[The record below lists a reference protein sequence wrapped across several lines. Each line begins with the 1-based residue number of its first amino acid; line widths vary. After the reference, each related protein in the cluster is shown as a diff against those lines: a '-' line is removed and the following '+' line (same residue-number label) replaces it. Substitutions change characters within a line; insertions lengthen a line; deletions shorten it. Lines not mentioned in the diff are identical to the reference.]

1 MLRQWQS
8 RAFLLLLVS
17 SIAGVACGDD
27 DDDNGASGGRSAGGA
42 AGAGAK
48 GGTAGASQGGR
59 FSSGGASAGGN
70 HSGGALP
77 NGGGLNGGAGSD
89 NGPGGV
95 SSAGMGGT
103 GDVEGGAGG
112 VGNAGSGPVMD
123 GGAGGEGG
131 AGVARNLCTGI
142 ELPAGSHYVA
152 PGLCVRAV
160 ASAQANLRQLTFDQ
174 QGSLLGVTMAGAVM
188 RYRDLDRNGIFSGAG
203 EVTQIASTGGGNGNN
218 VHLDVATNY
227 LYGGSPAGVKRWV
240 YSTTSNDLGLGED
253 VMTGEPSNGNHTLHT
268 VHVYDGWM
276 YVNSGSADNV
286 SFPASPEYDT
296 NRSVLKRF
304 RLADFT
310 PGTPLAWSAGEV
322 VVTGIRN
329 MVGFTRNQSGRM
341 YGVINGIDDLTYQG
355 KDVHANNPG
364 EDLILIRPG
373 EAHGYPYCFTAA
385 DLLVNGLPV
394 ASGTQLAG
402 AVTGFTNPHNDA
414 WCTANSVPPVTF
426 LPAHTAPLDITFFDA
441 VFPGGGLPE
450 AFRGGAFVSLH
461 GSWNTTPSVGHQ
473 IVFVPFDAQGNAP
486 LPVATESGTTFPF
499 TVVFGGGTA
508 SAPTAGSF
516 GWQNGSYGET
526 PVRPVG
532 VAISPVDGALYVSSD
547 NASTGAANQGYIYR
561 IAMQH

>member
-1 MLRQWQS
+1 MLRQWQG
-8 RAFLLLLVS
+8 RAFLFLLVS
-17 SIAGVACGDD
+17 ATSAVACGDD
-27 DDDNGASGGRSAGGA
+27 DDDGSAAGGRSAGGT
-42 AGAGAK
+42 AGAAAK
-48 GGTAGASQGGR
+48 GGNAGANQGGR
-59 FSSGGASAGGN
+59 SSTGGVSAGGS
-70 HSGGALP
+70 HSGGGSLSH
-77 NGGGLNGGAGSD
+77 GGEINGGAGSD
-89 NGPGGV
+89 SGPG
-95 SSAGMGGT
+95 SAGAGAGG
-103 GDVEGGAGG
+103 VASSEGGAGG
-112 VGNAGSGPVMD
+112 VGNAGSGPVTD

-131 AGVARNLCTGI
+131 APVARDLCTGI
-142 ELPAGSHYVA
+142 ELPTGSHYVA

-160 ASAQANLRQLTFDQ
+160 ATAQANLRQLTFDQ
-174 QGSLLGVTMAGAVM
+174 EGSLLGVTTAGAIK
-188 RYRDLDRNGIFSGAG
+188 RYRDLDGNGIFAGAG

-218 VHLDVATNY
+218 VHLDQSTNY

-276 YVNSGSADNV
+276 YVHSGSADNV
-286 SFPASPEYDT
+286 SAPASPEYDT

-310 PGTPLAWSAGEV
+310 PGTPFAWSAGEV
-322 VVTGIRN
+322 VTTGIRN
-329 MVGFTRNQSGRM
+329 MVGFARNQSGRM

-355 KDVHANNPG
+355 QDVHASNPG

-385 DLLVNGLPV
+385 NILVNALPI
-394 ASGTQLAG
+394 APGTQLAG
-402 AVTGFTNPHNDA
+402 ATSGFTNPHNDA

-426 LPAHTAPLDITFFDA
+426 FPPHTAPLDITFFDA
-441 VFPGGGLPE
+441 ALPRGGLPE
-450 AFRGGAFVSLH
+450 AFRNGAFVSLH

-499 TVVFGGGTA
+499 TVVFGGGNAT
-508 SAPTAGSF
+508 APTAGSW
-516 GWQNGSYGET
+516 GWQSGSYGET

-561 IAMQH
+561 IATQH